1 VEGGKVCSKTSQGS
15 NEILQVF
22 LNCWKLDTSWFC
34 YVVGAKAALQ
44 FEFAV
49 EREPQVVFRRVSR
62 VLQLLV
68 S

>member
-1 VEGGKVCSKTSQGS
+1 
-15 NEILQVF
+15 
-22 LNCWKLDTSWFC
+22 LDTSWFC

-62 VLQLLV
+62 FLQLLV